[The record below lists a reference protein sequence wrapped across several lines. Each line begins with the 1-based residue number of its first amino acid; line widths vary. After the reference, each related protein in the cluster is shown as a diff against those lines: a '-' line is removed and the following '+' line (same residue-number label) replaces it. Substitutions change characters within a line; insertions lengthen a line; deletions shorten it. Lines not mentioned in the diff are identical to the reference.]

1 LENTFLSDPSVSN
14 QSQYAFWNDAAI
26 SDAQIFV
33 TADFVWGPDEAHY
46 SDHRYIVS
54 AYVRRR
60 SFLVDGLFYYLDD
73 RYMTIRT
80 YALGTN
86 ILASEKQEILARL
99 KRIKA
104 ETELQRKTPR

>member
-1 LENTFLSDPSVSN
+1 
-14 QSQYAFWNDAAI
+14 
-26 SDAQIFV
+26 
-33 TADFVWGPDEAHY
+33 
-46 SDHRYIVS
+46 VS